1 MPAADAPSPT
11 THDVIITEV
20 AQRMGVPEARLR
32 ARDRSP
38 QVVAARHATFW
49 ALQQAGLRPVQIARL
64 LGLNHSTVVHG
75 LARAHQHPEWRALV
89 APAVAL
95 AGAGGQRP
103 ALRSWLAR
111 GLREQPDATRCA
123 VLAYVTCTLLG
134 WERHPGPCCAY
145 GLWLVVTRPRLGA
158 IVAEALYRC
167 ELAALLDLIPL
178 QATHAGY
185 TPAYAR
191 PTAAGRTLP

>member
-1 MPAADAPSPT
+1 MPAADAPPPA

-38 QVVAARHATFW
+38 QAAAARHAACW
-49 ALQQAGLRPVQIARL
+49 ALHQAGLSPAQIARL
-64 LGLNHSTVVHG
+64 LGLNHSTVAHG
-75 LARAHQHPEWRALV
+75 LARAQQHPEWRALV

-103 ALRSWLAR
+103 ALRSCLTR
-111 GLREQPDATRCA
+111 GLREQPHAIRSA

-145 GLWLVVTRPRLGA
+145 GLWLVVTCPPLEA
-158 IVAEALYRC
+158 IVAEALHRC
-167 ELAALLDLIPL
+167 ELTALLDLIAL